1 MPRIRTIQPHFSRS
15 PSMRKISHEAR
26 LLFVLL
32 WTVVD
37 DSGRC
42 HGDSDMLAEVL
53 YPQEHDVPL
62 HIELWLDELEREGC
76 IERYE
81 YEDIDYLHIVHWKKH
96 QRIYHPTTSYLPA
109 PPREAIGGTPHG
121 SPDDCR
127 IREISRKVSG
137 RGRKIPRDQSLEEH
151 SDTFPEN
158 DDVFLREAA
167 DLAEGGGELTKDRVL
182 GYLDFALRKSLNAD
196 VHTAPARYIELA
208 GRHVGLWG
216 GKGAP
221 VGKKEP
227 QPSVEEQSISPAAF
241 HGLPESHTDER

>member
-1 MPRIRTIQPHFSRS
+1 MPRIRTIQPHFARS
-15 PSMRKISHEAR
+15 PSIQNLTHEAR

-42 HGDSDMLAEVL
+42 HGDPELLSDVL
-53 YPQEHDVPL
+53 YPHEYEVKLRID
-62 HIELWLDELEREGC
+62 LWLDELEREGC

-81 YEDIDYLHIVHWKKH
+81 HEEMDYLHIVHWKKH
-96 QRIYHPTTSYLPA
+96 QRIYHPTRSYLPA
-109 PPREAIGGTPHG
+109 PPREALAGAPHG
-121 SPDDCR
+121 TLDDSA
-127 IREISRKVSG
+127 IRELSG
-137 RGRKIPRDQSLEEH
+137 KIAGRDRKIPRDQTLEER

-167 DLAEGGGELTKDRVL
+167 ELTEAGGELTRERVL
-182 GYLDFALRKSLNAD
+182 DYLDLALRKSLAAD

-216 GKGAP
+216 GRGAP
-221 VGKKEP
+221 AGKKEP
-227 QPSVEEQSISPAAF
+227 REAEEQSISPAAF
-241 HGLPESHTDER
+241 HGLPEHHSDER